1 MRIENDYS
9 WAMPHLTPGEH
20 ILWRGK
26 PQRFTPFT
34 RDDVFQIPFG
44 LFALGF
50 SVFWEWNVLK
60 HLPLSSDNP
69 QLLFFGIFFNLFG
82 IAFVLMGLYLGIGRF
97 FHRAYLLKHT
107 SYVIT
112 TQKVLRLWKKKVD
125 MLQSDRLPEFSVRE
139 HRDGLKS
146 IVFDKTQYKRKQ
158 SFVDGAFAL
167 EYLSDAE
174 RALRAINTIGSAS
187 AQQ

>member
-1 MRIENDYS
+1 MHYENDHS
-9 WAMPHLTPGEH
+9 WALTYLVPGESV
-20 ILWRGK
+20 LWCGK
-26 PQRFTPFT
+26 PQRYTPFT
-34 RDDVFQIPFG
+34 KDDVFQIPFG

-50 SVFWEWNVLK
+50 SVLWEWNAIK
-60 HLPLSSDNP
+60 HIPFSMDNP
-69 QLLFFGIFFNLFG
+69 MLFLIGSIFKLAGF
-82 IAFVLMGLYLGIGRF
+82 AFAMQGLYLAIGRF

-125 MLQSDRLPEFSVRE
+125 ILQSDSLTEFSVRE

-146 IVFDKTQYKRKQ
+146 IVFDRTPYKRKQ
-158 SFVDGAFAL
+158 SFVNGAFAL

-174 RALRAINTIGSAS
+174 RALRALSTIGSAS